1 MNWRIFRPGQIYGD
15 SVTGAYPH
23 AATRVT
29 GLFYD
34 LFKTAMDT
42 GVMPEAYIHYDV
54 VPVDY
59 VSRGIIALSAG
70 TDNFFDVYHLTNPDA
85 KSFAQ
90 VMGLLRE
97 IGYPIELLPEP
108 LYKQK
113 LRSAEITKN
122 GKAYSSAMLKAFRRW
137 YFISKVSFY
146 GSAMTDCEY
155 TRAKLEQLGVSCAPL
170 DRRLIET
177 YVHAGIREGYFRGC
191 GRLMMKWWGW
201 GDPKIT
207 FPMADKPNLWPW
219 IAKKLGVV
227 STAPTA
233 VPVDLESIHLPP
245 TRASTELLAEL
256 HQMLR
261 PEQITLDPLER
272 LLHTYGKSFPDLFR
286 VRNAVIRRAPDAVL
300 FPDSHEQVE
309 ALVQLAQ
316 QRNFCLIPFG
326 GGTNIV
332 GGINPEVDEPRPMLT
347 LSLRNMNRL
356 ISIDTRIPDRDDP
369 GGSARPQAR
378 GRPGGAGSFA
388 RTLSRT
394 LSSTPPWEDG
404 WPPAR
409 RACSQ
414 TSTAGSRTWSSRS
427 RWRLPPVRSSRRRCR
442 HPRSAPISIAS

>member
-1 MNWRIFRPGQIYGD
+1 MPWNTQLNAFPRTVFLTGATGVLGGRILTDLLQSTASRIYCLARGDDPAHCQERVRSLLRVYDPDARLESEFLARVSVLSGDVTRERLGLTAEDFAALQGQTDLTIHAAANTSLLGKYKRLEPINVQGTARVIDFCLGTRSKRLSFVSTYTVMGDKTFDARVCFRETDYDMGQGFAHMNYQRSKFRAEAMVRAARAQGLIWHIFRPGQIYGD

-23 AATRVT
+23 SATRVT

-122 GKAYSSAMLKAFRRW
+122 GKAYSSAMLTAFRRW
-137 YFISKVSFY
+137 YFIAKVSFY

-177 YVHAGIREGYFRGC
+177 YVHAGIREGYFE
-191 GRLMMKWWGW
+191 
-201 GDPKIT
+201 
-207 FPMADKPNLWPW
+207 
-219 IAKKLGVV
+219 GVP
-227 STAPTA
+227 S
-233 VPVDLESIHLPP
+233 
-245 TRASTELLAEL
+245 
-256 HQMLR
+256 
-261 PEQITLDPLER
+261 
-272 LLHTYGKSFPDLFR
+272 
-286 VRNAVIRRAPDAVL
+286 
-300 FPDSHEQVE
+300 
-309 ALVQLAQ
+309 
-316 QRNFCLIPFG
+316 
-326 GGTNIV
+326 
-332 GGINPEVDEPRPMLT
+332 
-347 LSLRNMNRL
+347 
-356 ISIDTRIPDRDDP
+356 
-369 GGSARPQAR
+369 
-378 GRPGGAGSFA
+378 
-388 RTLSRT
+388 
-394 LSSTPPWEDG
+394 
-404 WPPAR
+404 
-409 RACSQ
+409 
-414 TSTAGSRTWSSRS
+414 
-427 RWRLPPVRSSRRRCR
+427 
-442 HPRSAPISIAS
+442 